1 MPDLELP
8 IGKKLI
14 LKNFNPIIISIDK
27 TRKISKE
34 SLLNTILPEQC
45 RSDKQNILEAKP
57 IFQHSFLKY
66 SIY

>member
-14 LKNFNPIIISIDK
+14 LKNFNPNIISIDK
-27 TRKISKE
+27 TRRISKK
-34 SLLNTILPEQC
+34 SLLNTILPEQR

-57 IFQHSFLKY
+57 IFQHPFLKY